1 MMEIDPLIT
10 VGYAISIVM
19 LLVGVLY
26 GAYKARRGKR

>member
-26 GAYKARRGKR
+26 GAYKARRDKR

>member
-26 GAYKARRGKR
+26 GAYKTRRDKR